1 MDDCPQLSVEVSR
14 PNPKNVSCLDASN
27 KAPCNPVGIEELGLR
42 LESTNLKMYIEYI
55 YIYIYNRCQ
64 ATNHNGRHDAN
75 QT

>member
-14 PNPKNVSCLDASN
+14 PNPKNVSCLDASK

-42 LESTNLKMYIEYI
+42 LENTNLKMYIEKQI
-55 YIYIYNRCQ
+55 SNRCQ

-75 QT
+75 

>member
-55 YIYIYNRCQ
+55 YIYIYIYNRCQ

-75 QT
+75 